1 MGLAE
6 SIIRL
11 KEVSK
16 KLRDFNLT
24 NDEIVKYS
32 TELHKII
39 DELEV
44 PEMINIKDLIG
55 ESNEYI
61 S

>member
-16 KLRDFNLT
+16 KLRDPNLT
-24 NDEIVKYS
+24 DDEIVKYC

-39 DELEV
+39 DEYK
-44 PEMINIKDLIG
+44 NC
-55 ESNEYI
+55 
-61 S
+61 

>member
-16 KLRDFNLT
+16 KLRDPSLT
-24 NDEIVKYS
+24 DDEIVKYC

>member
-16 KLRDFNLT
+16 KLRDPNLT
-24 NDEIVKYS
+24 DDEIVKYF

>member
-16 KLRDFNLT
+16 KLRDPSLT
-24 NDEIVKYS
+24 DDEIVKYCS
-32 TELHKII
+32 ELDKII